1 MTSANRSG
9 ILILVKRKC
18 DVQSGE
24 CYMLN
29 SPFVSSN
36 GLIIYK
42 EASVMDMDRYTRKS
56 LEVVEKAKEKAL
68 EFDNQ
73 ELTQLHLLAGLLE
86 TDESLIPKIF
96 EKMDVN
102 VSAAVDR
109 VENKLASL
117 PKVSGGNMYAGN
129 EFSKAL
135 IQAEKE
141 AKQMG
146 DEYISVEHLFLGIIS
161 KADRDVKEL
170 LKVWNIDRNS
180 FLTALASIRGN
191 KKVDSDTPEN
201 GYEAMEKFGYDLVA
215 RAKEQKLDP
224 VIGRDGEIRNVIR
237 ILSRKTKNNPVLI
250 GEPGVGKTA
259 VVEGLAQR
267 IVRGDVPEGLK
278 NKKIFAL
285 DMGALVA
292 GAKYRGEFEERLKTV
307 LDEVK
312 KSEGEIIL
320 FIDELHT
327 IVGAGKT
334 DGAMDAGNMLKPML
348 ARGELHCIG
357 ATTLDEYRKYIEKD
371 AALERRFQ
379 PVTVDEPTVEDTI
392 SILRGIKE
400 RYEVFHGVKISD
412 GALVNA
418 AVLSNR
424 YITDRF
430 LPDKAID
437 LVDEA
442 CAMIKTELDS
452 MPVEVDEI
460 TRKIMQL
467 EIEEAALKKEED
479 HLSKQ
484 RLADIQAELSE
495 LKDKA
500 NNLKAKW
507 ENEKASVEKIRNLK
521 EEMEKVKADIQMAQ
535 RNYDLNK
542 AAELQYGKLPAIKKE
557 LETLEASA
565 SDKERELVHE
575 VVSEEEIS
583 KIVSKWT
590 GIPVSKLTESEK
602 SKTLNL
608 ANELKKRVV
617 GQDNAVELVSDAII
631 RSKAG
636 IKDPTKPIGS
646 FLFLGPTGVGKTELA
661 KSLAAALFD
670 NEANMVR
677 IDMSEYM
684 EKHSVARLIGA
695 PPGYVGYE
703 EGGQLTE
710 AVRRKPYSVILFDEV
725 EKAHPDVFNVLLQVL
740 DDGRIT
746 DSQGRTVDFKNT
758 IIIMTSNIGG
768 ADIAAEG
775 GNISDKVREEVMG
788 ELKAHF
794 RPEFLNRIDET
805 ILFNA
810 LSRENIKGIV
820 DLMLADLNKRL
831 ADREIRIELT
841 DAAKEAVVEQG
852 YDQVYGARPLKRY
865 LQKNVETL
873 VARMILSGQVST
885 DKPVVLDYDGKG
897 LVARN

>member
-1 MTSANRSG
+1 
-9 ILILVKRKC
+9 
-18 DVQSGE
+18 
-24 CYMLN
+24 
-29 SPFVSSN
+29 
-36 GLIIYK
+36 
-42 EASVMDMDRYTRKS
+42 MDLEKFTRKS
-56 LEVVEKAKEKAL
+56 LEAIEKAKEKAL
-68 EFDNQ
+68 EFDHQ
-73 ELTQLHLLAGLLE
+73 ELTQVHLLAGLLE
-86 TDESLIPKIF
+86 TDESLIARIF
-96 EKMDVN
+96 EKMEIDVN
-102 VSAAVDR
+102 AAVDR
-109 VENKLASL
+109 VEAKLAAFA
-117 PKVSGGNMYAGN
+117 KVSGGEMYAGN
-129 EFSKAL
+129 NFSKVL

-146 DEYISVEHLFLGIIS
+146 DAYVSVEHIFLGLID
-161 KADRDVKEL
+161 KADNDVKEM
-170 LKVWNIDRNS
+170 LKVWNISRNT
-180 FLTALASIRGN
+180 FLKALADIRGN
-191 KKVDSDTPEN
+191 RKVDSDNPESS
-201 GYEAMEKFGYDLVA
+201 YEAMEKYGYDLVERA
-215 RAKEQKLDP
+215 REQKLDP

-267 IVRGDVPEGLK
+267 IVRGDVPDGLK

-292 GAKYRGEFEERLKTV
+292 GAKYRGEFEERLKNV

-312 KSEGEIIL
+312 KSDGEVIL

-357 ATTLDEYRKYIEKD
+357 ATTLNEYRQYIEKD

-379 PVTVDEPTVEDTI
+379 PVLVDEPTVEDTI

-400 RYEVFHGVKISD
+400 RYEVFHGVKIAD
-412 GALVNA
+412 AALVNA
-418 AVLSNR
+418 ALLSHR

-467 EIEEAALKKEED
+467 EIEEAALKKED
-479 HLSKQ
+479 DRLSKQ
-484 RLADIQAELSE
+484 RLADLQAELSE
-495 LKDKA
+495 LKDEA
-500 NNLKAKW
+500 NALKAKW
-507 ENEKASVEKIRNLK
+507 ENEKAGVEKIRNLK
-521 EEMEKVKADIQMAQ
+521 EELEQIKADIQIAQ

-542 AAELQYGKLPAIKKE
+542 AAELQYGKLPAVQKE
-557 LETLEASA
+557 LEAAEAAA

-608 ANELKKRVV
+608 ANELKKRVI
-617 GQDNAVELVSDAII
+617 GQDEAVDYVSDAII

-646 FLFLGPTGVGKTELA
+646 FIFLGPTGVGKTELA

-670 NEANMVR
+670 DEQNMVR

-684 EKHSVARLIGA
+684 EKHSVSRLIGA
-695 PPGYVGYE
+695 PPGYVGYD

-710 AVRRKPYSVILFDEV
+710 AVRRKPYSVVLFDEV

-775 GNISDKVREEVMG
+775 GEISGELQEHVMMQ
-788 ELKAHF
+788 LKAHF
-794 RPEFLNRIDET
+794 RPEFLNRIDEIIT
-805 ILFNA
+805 FKA
-810 LSRENIKGIV
+810 LSRENISGIV
-820 DLMLADLNKRL
+820 DLMLADLNRRL
-831 ADREIRIELT
+831 ADREISIRLS
-841 DAAKEAVVEQG
+841 DAAKDVIVSQG
-852 YDQVYGARPLKRY
+852 YDQIYGARPLKRY

-873 VARMILSGQVST
+873 VARMILAGEINTQS
-885 DKPVVLDYDGKG
+885 DIVLDYDGEK
-897 LVARN
+897 LYVHN